1 MIFVFRFACEMT
13 HIFQYILTSLYL
25 WAYAVICSSLLIVLI
40 ELVKCFP
47 LMSTTNCY
55 IFNLFK
61 KNIVFFLFA
70 NKFVGKFI
78 GYGKPIDWMFHWIV
92 LVIVSNFFIMSIWSK
107 SRQSIRKL

>member
-61 KNIVFFLFA
+61 KNIVFFF
-70 NKFVGKFI
+70 
-78 GYGKPIDWMFHWIV
+78 
-92 LVIVSNFFIMSIWSK
+92 
-107 SRQSIRKL
+107 IRKQICREVYRIREAY